1 MRRNIQVTQ
10 ADCPRPNGVQPEG
23 SAQGLGATR
32 THQTKQPKDLSPP
45 QTEGHRAGF
54 LDALQRR
61 NPKHILAQRPRT
73 SRVKVLNLTPH
84 HDPNEFRIGDVR
96 QRPGGHAGAIAQD
109 RKARA
114 NSAGFLQEVG
124 DIQQANPLFAQAIQ
138 HSKEVLGVGT
148 GQARRRLIENEH
160 PRL

>member
-1 MRRNIQVTQ
+1 M
-10 ADCPRPNGVQPEG
+10 DCPRPNGIQPEG

-32 THQTKQPKDLSPP
+32 THQTKQPEDLSPP

-54 LDALQRR
+54 LDPLQRR
-61 NPKHILAQRPRT
+61 NSKHILAQRARA
-73 SRVKVLNLTPH
+73 SGIEILNLAPH
-84 HDPNEFRIGDVR
+84 HDPNEFRIRNIR
-96 QRPGGHAGAIAQD
+96 QRSRSHAGAISQD
-109 RKARA
+109 REART
-114 NSAGFLQEVG
+114 NPAGFLQEVG
-124 DIQQANPLFAQAIQ
+124 DIQQAHPLFAQAIQ